1 MKQCAD
7 YRIADDGEESANEQ
21 ESKLS
26 EETRRKHMRLASRVQ
41 NFLGCLYSTQASH
54 IFIII
59 IIIIIIYLL
68 SNNGI

>member
-41 NFLGCLYSTQASH
+41 NFLGCLQHPSIRHLHHHHHHHHHLFALQ
-54 IFIII
+54 
-59 IIIIIIYLL
+59 
-68 SNNGI
+68 